1 MSPRAGYVLRDEI
14 YPRLAAAIPRTVL
27 CIGSEDHEELVQ
39 DAIYQAARMIDRV
52 ESQGKLGKVSAS
64 NISYYVIQ
72 HCKEGR
78 RANGLSRVDI
88 MATGT
93 QLDGSAKLHSINEVV
108 SESDGGDE
116 IYELHDVISNNYD
129 DPGIEAA
136 RRLDWQE
143 FSLSLN
149 ALERLLI
156 ECFIN
161 GLGIGEAAE
170 KGKVS
175 YWTMLDYRRKIGLKL
190 LEFMGADILK
200 DIALTPTW
208 RIGLDCER
216 ELLACRAERR
226 G

>member
-72 HCKEGR
+72 HIKEGR

-93 QLDGSAKLHSINEVV
+93 QLDGSSKLHSISEVV
-108 SESDGGDE
+108 SESEGGDE

-143 FSLSLN
+143 FSLSLTR
-149 ALERLLI
+149 LEKLLI
-156 ECFIN
+156 ECLLN
-161 GLGIGEAAE
+161 GLGVGGAAE
-170 KGKVS
+170 LGKVS
-175 YWTMLDYRRKIGLKL
+175 YWTMLDYRRKIAVKL
-190 LEFMGADILK
+190 LEYMGNDILK
-200 DIALTPTW
+200 DIASTPTW